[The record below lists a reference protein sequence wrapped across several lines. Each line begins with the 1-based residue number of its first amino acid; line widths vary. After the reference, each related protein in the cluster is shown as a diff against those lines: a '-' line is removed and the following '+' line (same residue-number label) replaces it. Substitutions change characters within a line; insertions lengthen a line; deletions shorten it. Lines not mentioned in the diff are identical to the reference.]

1 MRYDISRDVICYGFF
16 MRLLKCGIVVVLLGV
31 ILFMVKDDI
40 RYVYQLILKYGDKPS
55 ALALSS
61 YKAVIQQ
68 KPVAAVKSNLS
79 GLTYSAEDR
88 MLFAVINNPPELV
101 WLTTEGQLVGRMPLQ
116 GIHDP
121 ESIAWSGGNQFLI
134 GSEKDGAV
142 YKTQVDIQRG
152 AMQIISTVKLEG
164 YDKAKNKGLEGT
176 AWDAKNERLYAAKER
191 KPIVIKEVEM
201 SKNGITRVLPS
212 AITAS
217 VSDVSGLEYYA
228 PTDSLLVLSD
238 ESKMILEVSSEWR
251 VRDRLFLTAEW
262 SGLREDIP
270 QPEGIAMDNENN
282 LYIVS
287 EPNLFYKF
295 SRDIQN
301 DKNVFLL
308 SHHAKTEQGY

>member
-1 MRYDISRDVICYGFF
+1 MRYDISRGAICYGFF
-16 MRLLKCGIVVVLLGV
+16 MRLLKRVIVVVLLGV
-31 ILFMVKDDI
+31 ILFMVRDDI

-68 KPVAAVKSNLS
+68 KPVAGVESNLS

-121 ESIAWSGGNQFLI
+121 ESIAWSGGNQFQI

-152 AMQIISTVKLEG
+152 TMQIISMVKLEG

-191 KPIVIKEVEM
+191 KPIMIKEVEM
-201 SKNGITRVLPS
+201 SKNGITRALPS

-217 VSDVSGLEYYA
+217 VSDVSGLEYHA

-262 SGLREDIP
+262 SGLRDDIP

-287 EPNLFYKF
+287 EPNL
-295 SRDIQN
+295 
-301 DKNVFLL
+301 
-308 SHHAKTEQGY
+308 

>member
-1 MRYDISRDVICYGFF
+1 MRYDISRGAICYGFF
-16 MRLLKCGIVVVLLGV
+16 MRLLKRVIVVVLLGV
-31 ILFMVKDDI
+31 ILFMVRDDI

-68 KPVAAVKSNLS
+68 KPVAGVESNLS

-121 ESIAWSGGNQFLI
+121 ESIAWSGGNQFQI

-152 AMQIISTVKLEG
+152 TMQIISMVKLEG

-176 AWDAKNERLYAAKER
+176 AWDAKNERLYAEKER
-191 KPIVIKEVEM
+191 KPIMIKEVEM
-201 SKNGITRVLPS
+201 SKNGITRALPS

-217 VSDVSGLEYYA
+217 VSDVSGLEYHA
-228 PTDSLLVLSD
+228 PTNSLLVLSD

-262 SGLREDIP
+262 SGLRDDIP

-295 SRDIQN
+295 SCDIQN
-301 DKNVFLL
+301 D
-308 SHHAKTEQGY
+308 

>member
-1 MRYDISRDVICYGFF
+1 
-16 MRLLKCGIVVVLLGV
+16 MRLLKRVIVVVLLGV
-31 ILFMVKDDI
+31 ILFMVREDI

-68 KPVAAVKSNLS
+68 KPVAGVESNLS

-121 ESIAWSGGNQFLI
+121 ESIAWSGGNQFQI

-152 AMQIISTVKLEG
+152 TMQIISMVKLEG

-191 KPIVIKEVEM
+191 KPIMIKEVEM
-201 SKNGITRVLPS
+201 SKNGITRALPS

-217 VSDVSGLEYYA
+217 VSDVSGLEYHA

-262 SGLREDIP
+262 SGLRDDIP

-295 SRDIQN
+295 SCDIQN
-301 DKNVFLL
+301 D
-308 SHHAKTEQGY
+308 

>member
-1 MRYDISRDVICYGFF
+1 MRYDISRGAICYGFF
-16 MRLLKCGIVVVLLGV
+16 MRLLKRVIVVVLLGV
-31 ILFMVKDDI
+31 ILFMVRDDI

-68 KPVAAVKSNLS
+68 KPVAGVKSNLS

-121 ESIAWSGGNQFLI
+121 ESIAWSGGNQFQI

-152 AMQIISTVKLEG
+152 TMQIISMVKLEG

-191 KPIVIKEVEM
+191 TPIVIKEVEM
-201 SKNGITRVLPS
+201 SKNGITRALPS

-217 VSDVSGLEYYA
+217 VSDVSGLEYHA

-251 VRDRLFLTAEW
+251 VGGRLFLTAGW
-262 SGLREDIP
+262 SGLRADIARP
-270 QPEGIAMDNENN
+270 AGSAMDNENN

-295 SRDIQN
+295 SCDIQN
-301 DKNVFLL
+301 D
-308 SHHAKTEQGY
+308 

>member
-1 MRYDISRDVICYGFF
+1 
-16 MRLLKCGIVVVLLGV
+16 MRLLKRVIVVVLLGV
-31 ILFMVKDDI
+31 ILFMVRDDI

-68 KPVAAVKSNLS
+68 KPVAGVKSNLS
-79 GLTYSAEDR
+79 GLTYFAEDR

-121 ESIAWSGGNQFLI
+121 ESIAWSGGNQFQI

-152 AMQIISTVKLEG
+152 TMQIISMVKLEG

-201 SKNGITRVLPS
+201 SKNGITRALPS

-217 VSDVSGLEYYA
+217 VSDVSGLEYHA

-262 SGLREDIP
+262 SGLRDDIP

-295 SRDIQN
+295 SCDIQN
-301 DKNVFLL
+301 D
-308 SHHAKTEQGY
+308 

>member
-1 MRYDISRDVICYGFF
+1 

-31 ILFMVKDDI
+31 ILFMVRDDI

-152 AMQIISTVKLEG
+152 AMQIISMVKLEG

>member
-1 MRYDISRDVICYGFF
+1 MR
-16 MRLLKCGIVVVLLGV
+16 
-31 ILFMVKDDI
+31 
-40 RYVYQLILKYGDKPS
+40 
-55 ALALSS
+55 
-61 YKAVIQQ
+61 
-68 KPVAAVKSNLS
+68 
-79 GLTYSAEDR
+79 
-88 MLFAVINNPPELV
+88 
-101 WLTTEGQLVGRMPLQ
+101 
-116 GIHDP
+116 
-121 ESIAWSGGNQFLI
+121 
-134 GSEKDGAV
+134 
-142 YKTQVDIQRG
+142 
-152 AMQIISTVKLEG
+152 
-164 YDKAKNKGLEGT
+164 
-176 AWDAKNERLYAAKER
+176 KNERLYAAKER

>member
-1 MRYDISRDVICYGFF
+1 
-16 MRLLKCGIVVVLLGV
+16 MRLLKRVIVVVLLGV
-31 ILFMVKDDI
+31 ILFMVRDDI

-68 KPVAAVKSNLS
+68 KPVAGVKSNLL

-121 ESIAWSGGNQFLI
+121 ESIAWSGGNQFQI

-152 AMQIISTVKLEG
+152 TMQIISMVKLEG

-176 AWDAKNERLYAAKER
+176 AWDAKNERLYVAKER
-191 KPIVIKEVEM
+191 KPIMIKEVEM
-201 SKNGITRVLPS
+201 SKNGITRALPS

-217 VSDVSGLEYYA
+217 VSDVSGLEYHA

-262 SGLREDIP
+262 SGLRDDIP

-295 SRDIQN
+295 SCDIQN
-301 DKNVFLL
+301 D
-308 SHHAKTEQGY
+308 

>member
-1 MRYDISRDVICYGFF
+1 
-16 MRLLKCGIVVVLLGV
+16 MRLLKRVIVVVLLGV
-31 ILFMVKDDI
+31 ILFMVRDDI

-68 KPVAAVKSNLS
+68 KPVAGVNSNLS

-121 ESIAWSGGNQFLI
+121 ESIAWSGGNQFQI

-152 AMQIISTVKLEG
+152 TMQIISMVKLEG

-191 KPIVIKEVEM
+191 KPIMIKEVEM
-201 SKNGITRVLPS
+201 SKNGITRALPS

-217 VSDVSGLEYYA
+217 VSDVSGLEYHA

-262 SGLREDIP
+262 SGLRDDIP

-295 SRDIQN
+295 SCDIQN
-301 DKNVFLL
+301 D
-308 SHHAKTEQGY
+308 

>member
-1 MRYDISRDVICYGFF
+1 
-16 MRLLKCGIVVVLLGV
+16 MRLLKRVIVVVLLGV
-31 ILFMVKDDI
+31 ILFMVRDDI

-68 KPVAAVKSNLS
+68 KPVAGVKSNLS

-121 ESIAWSGGNQFLI
+121 ESIAWSGGNQFQI

-152 AMQIISTVKLEG
+152 TMQIISMVKLEG

-176 AWDAKNERLYAAKER
+176 AWDAKNERLYVAKER
-191 KPIVIKEVEM
+191 KPIMIKEVEM
-201 SKNGITRVLPS
+201 SKNGITRALPS

-217 VSDVSGLEYYA
+217 VSDVSGLEYHA

-251 VRDRLFLTAEW
+251 VRDRLFLPAEW
-262 SGLREDIP
+262 SGVRGDIT
-270 QPEGIAMDNENN
+270 QPEGIDMDNENN

-295 SRDIQN
+295 LVVIKN
-301 DKNVFLL
+301 D
-308 SHHAKTEQGY
+308 

>member
-1 MRYDISRDVICYGFF
+1 MRYDISRGAICYGFF
-16 MRLLKCGIVVVLLGV
+16 MRLLKRVIVVVLLSV
-31 ILFMVKDDI
+31 ILFMVRDDI

-68 KPVAAVKSNLS
+68 KPVAGVESNLS

-121 ESIAWSGGNQFLI
+121 ESIAWSGGNQFQI

-152 AMQIISTVKLEG
+152 TMQIISMVKLEG

-176 AWDAKNERLYAAKER
+176 AWDAKNERLYVAKER
-191 KPIVIKEVEM
+191 KPIMIKEVEM
-201 SKNGITRVLPS
+201 SKNGITRALPS

-217 VSDVSGLEYYA
+217 VSDVSGLEYHA

-262 SGLREDIP
+262 SGLRDDIP

-295 SRDIQN
+295 SCDIQN
-301 DKNVFLL
+301 D
-308 SHHAKTEQGY
+308 

>member
-1 MRYDISRDVICYGFF
+1 

-121 ESIAWSGGNQFLI
+121 ESIAWSGGNQFQI

-142 YKTQVDIQRG
+142 YKIQVDIQRG
-152 AMQIISTVKLEG
+152 AMQIISMVKLEG

-262 SGLREDIP
+262 SGLREDIL

>member
-1 MRYDISRDVICYGFF
+1 
-16 MRLLKCGIVVVLLGV
+16 MRLLKRVIVVVLLGV
-31 ILFMVKDDI
+31 ILFIVRDDI

-68 KPVAAVKSNLS
+68 KPVAGVESNLS

-121 ESIAWSGGNQFLI
+121 ESIAWSGGNQFQI

-152 AMQIISTVKLEG
+152 TMQIISMVKLEG

-191 KPIVIKEVEM
+191 KPIMIKEVEM
-201 SKNGITRVLPS
+201 SKNGITRALPS

-217 VSDVSGLEYYA
+217 VSDVSGLEYHA
-228 PTDSLLVLSD
+228 PTNSLLVLSD

-262 SGLREDIP
+262 SGLRDDIP

-295 SRDIQN
+295 SCDIQN
-301 DKNVFLL
+301 D
-308 SHHAKTEQGY
+308 

>member
-1 MRYDISRDVICYGFF
+1 MRYDISRGAICYGFF
-16 MRLLKCGIVVVLLGV
+16 MRLLKRVIVVVLLGV
-31 ILFMVKDDI
+31 ILFMVRDDI

-68 KPVAAVKSNLS
+68 KPVAGVESNLS

-121 ESIAWSGGNQFLI
+121 ESIAWSGGNQFQI

-152 AMQIISTVKLEG
+152 TMQIISMVKLEG

-191 KPIVIKEVEM
+191 KPIMIKEVEM
-201 SKNGITRVLPS
+201 SKNGITRALPS

-217 VSDVSGLEYYA
+217 VSDVSGLEYHA
-228 PTDSLLVLSD
+228 PTNSLLVLSD

-262 SGLREDIP
+262 SGLRDDIP

-295 SRDIQN
+295 LCDIQN
-301 DKNVFLL
+301 D
-308 SHHAKTEQGY
+308 

>member
-1 MRYDISRDVICYGFF
+1 MRYDISRGAICYGFF
-16 MRLLKCGIVVVLLGV
+16 MRLLKRVIVVVLLGV
-31 ILFMVKDDI
+31 ILFMVRDDI

-68 KPVAAVKSNLS
+68 KPVAGVESNLS
-79 GLTYSAEDR
+79 GLTYSAKDR

-121 ESIAWSGGNQFLI
+121 ESIAWSGGNQFQI

-152 AMQIISTVKLEG
+152 TMQIISMVKLEG

-191 KPIVIKEVEM
+191 KPIMIKEVEM
-201 SKNGITRVLPS
+201 SKNGITRALPS

-217 VSDVSGLEYYA
+217 VSDVSGLEYHA
-228 PTDSLLVLSD
+228 PTNSLLVLSD

-262 SGLREDIP
+262 SGLRDDIP

-295 SRDIQN
+295 SCDIQN
-301 DKNVFLL
+301 D
-308 SHHAKTEQGY
+308 

>member
-1 MRYDISRDVICYGFF
+1 MRYDISRDAICYGFF
-16 MRLLKCGIVVVLLGV
+16 MRLLKRVIVVVLLGV
-31 ILFMVKDDI
+31 ILFMVRDDI

-68 KPVAAVKSNLS
+68 KTVAGVKSNLS

-121 ESIAWSGGNQFLI
+121 ESIAWSGGNQFQI

-152 AMQIISTVKLEG
+152 AMQIISMVKLEG

-191 KPIVIKEVEM
+191 KPIMIKEVEM
-201 SKNGITRVLPS
+201 SKNGITRALPS

-217 VSDVSGLEYYA
+217 VSDVSGLEYHA

-251 VRDRLFLTAEW
+251 LRDRLFLTAEW
-262 SGLREDIP
+262 SGLRDDIP

-295 SRDIQN
+295 SCDIQN
-301 DKNVFLL
+301 D
-308 SHHAKTEQGY
+308 

>member
-1 MRYDISRDVICYGFF
+1 
-16 MRLLKCGIVVVLLGV
+16 MRLLKRVIVVVLLGV
-31 ILFMVKDDI
+31 ILFMVRDDI

-68 KPVAAVKSNLS
+68 KPVAGVESNLS

-121 ESIAWSGGNQFLI
+121 ESIAWSGGNQFQI

-152 AMQIISTVKLEG
+152 TMQIISMVKLEG

-191 KPIVIKEVEM
+191 KPIMIKEVEM
-201 SKNGITRVLPS
+201 SKNGITRALPS

-217 VSDVSGLEYYA
+217 VSDLSGLEYHA

-238 ESKMILEVSSEWR
+238 ESKMILEVRSEWR

-262 SGLREDIP
+262 SGLRDDIP

-295 SRDIQN
+295 SCDIQN
-301 DKNVFLL
+301 D
-308 SHHAKTEQGY
+308 

>member
-1 MRYDISRDVICYGFF
+1 
-16 MRLLKCGIVVVLLGV
+16 MRLLKRVIVVVLLGV
-31 ILFMVKDDI
+31 ILFMVRDDI

-68 KPVAAVKSNLS
+68 KPVAGAKSNLS

-121 ESIAWSGGNQFLI
+121 ESIAWSGGNQFQI

-152 AMQIISTVKLEG
+152 TMQIISMVKLEG

-191 KPIVIKEVEM
+191 KPIMIKEVEM
-201 SKNGITRVLPS
+201 SKNGITRALPS

-217 VSDVSGLEYYA
+217 VSDVSGLEYHA

-262 SGLREDIP
+262 SGLRDDIP

-295 SRDIQN
+295 SCDIQN
-301 DKNVFLL
+301 D
-308 SHHAKTEQGY
+308 

>member
-1 MRYDISRDVICYGFF
+1 MRYDISRGAICYGFF
-16 MRLLKCGIVVVLLGV
+16 MRLLKRVIVVVLLGV
-31 ILFMVKDDI
+31 ILFMVRDDI

-68 KPVAAVKSNLS
+68 KPVAGVESNLS

-121 ESIAWSGGNQFLI
+121 ESIAWSGGNQFQI

-152 AMQIISTVKLEG
+152 TMQIISMVKLEG

-191 KPIVIKEVEM
+191 KPIMIKEVEM
-201 SKNGITRVLPS
+201 SKNGITRALPS

-217 VSDVSGLEYYA
+217 VSDVSGLEYHA
-228 PTDSLLVLSD
+228 PTNSLLVLSD

-262 SGLREDIP
+262 SGLRDDIP

-295 SRDIQN
+295 SCDIQN
-301 DKNVFLL
+301 D
-308 SHHAKTEQGY
+308 

>member
-1 MRYDISRDVICYGFF
+1 

-121 ESIAWSGGNQFLI
+121 ESIAWSGGNQFQI

>member
-1 MRYDISRDVICYGFF
+1 
-16 MRLLKCGIVVVLLGV
+16 MRLLKRVIVVVLLGV
-31 ILFMVKDDI
+31 ILFMVRDDI

-68 KPVAAVKSNLS
+68 KPVAGVESNLS

-101 WLTTEGQLVGRMPLQ
+101 WLTTEGRMPLQ

-121 ESIAWSGGNQFLI
+121 ESIAWSGGNQFQI

-152 AMQIISTVKLEG
+152 TMQIISMVKLEG

-191 KPIVIKEVEM
+191 KPIMIKEVEM
-201 SKNGITRVLPS
+201 SKNGITRALPS

-217 VSDVSGLEYYA
+217 VSDVSGLEYHA

-262 SGLREDIP
+262 SGLRDDIP

-295 SRDIQN
+295 SCDIQN
-301 DKNVFLL
+301 D
-308 SHHAKTEQGY
+308 

>member
-16 MRLLKCGIVVVLLGV
+16 MRLLKCGIVVVLLSV

-152 AMQIISTVKLEG
+152 AMQIISMMKLEG

>member
-1 MRYDISRDVICYGFF
+1 MRYGTSRDVICYGFF
-16 MRLLKCGIVVVLLGV
+16 MRLLKRCIVVVLFGV
-31 ILFMVKDDI
+31 ILFMVRDDI

-55 ALALSS
+55 ALTLSG

-68 KPVAAVKSNLS
+68 KPIAGIKSNLS

-121 ESIAWSGGNQFLI
+121 ESIAWSGGNQFQI
-134 GSEKDGAV
+134 GSEEEGAV

-152 AMQIISTVKLEG
+152 VMQIISMVKLEG

-176 AWDAKNERLYAAKER
+176 AWDAKNERLYAAKEK
-191 KPIVIKEVEM
+191 KPIVIKEVEVR
-201 SKNGITRVLPS
+201 KNAITSSLPS
-212 AITAS
+212 TVTAS
-217 VSDVSGLEYYA
+217 ISDVSGLEYYA

-270 QPEGIAMDNENN
+270 QPEGIAMDDDDN

-295 SRDIQN
+295 SRDTQH
-301 DKNVFLL
+301 DQDLFLL
-308 SHHAKTEQGY
+308 SHHDKGKQSY

>member
-1 MRYDISRDVICYGFF
+1 
-16 MRLLKCGIVVVLLGV
+16 MRLLKRVIVVVLLGV
-31 ILFMVKDDI
+31 ILFMVRDDI

-68 KPVAAVKSNLS
+68 KPVAGVESNLS

-116 GIHDP
+116 GIHDS
-121 ESIAWSGGNQFLI
+121 ESIAWSGGNQFQI

-152 AMQIISTVKLEG
+152 TMQIISMVKLEG

-191 KPIVIKEVEM
+191 KPIMIKEVEM
-201 SKNGITRVLPS
+201 SKNGITRALPS

-217 VSDVSGLEYYA
+217 VSDVSGLEYHA
-228 PTDSLLVLSD
+228 PTNSLLVLSD

-262 SGLREDIP
+262 SGLRDDIP

-295 SRDIQN
+295 SCDIQN
-301 DKNVFLL
+301 D
-308 SHHAKTEQGY
+308 

>member
-1 MRYDISRDVICYGFF
+1 MRYDISRGAICYGFF
-16 MRLLKCGIVVVLLGV
+16 MRLLKRVIVVVLLGV
-31 ILFMVKDDI
+31 ILFMVRDDI

-68 KPVAAVKSNLS
+68 KPVAGVKSNLS

-121 ESIAWSGGNQFLI
+121 ESIAWSGGNQFQI

-152 AMQIISTVKLEG
+152 AMQIISMVKLEG

-191 KPIVIKEVEM
+191 KPIMIKEVEM
-201 SKNGITRVLPS
+201 SKNGITRALPS

-217 VSDVSGLEYYA
+217 VSDVSGLEYHA

-262 SGLREDIP
+262 SGLRDDIP
-270 QPEGIAMDNENN
+270 Q
-282 LYIVS
+282 
-287 EPNLFYKF
+287 
-295 SRDIQN
+295 
-301 DKNVFLL
+301 
-308 SHHAKTEQGY
+308 

>member
-1 MRYDISRDVICYGFF
+1 
-16 MRLLKCGIVVVLLGV
+16 MRLLKRVIVVVLLGV
-31 ILFMVKDDI
+31 ILFMVRDDI

-68 KPVAAVKSNLS
+68 KPVAGVESNLS

-121 ESIAWSGGNQFLI
+121 ESIAWSGGNQLQI

-152 AMQIISTVKLEG
+152 TMQIISMVKLEG

-176 AWDAKNERLYAAKER
+176 AWDAKNERLYVAKER
-191 KPIVIKEVEM
+191 KPIMIKEVEM
-201 SKNGITRVLPS
+201 SKNGITRALPS

-217 VSDVSGLEYYA
+217 VSDVSGLEYHA

-262 SGLREDIP
+262 SGLRDDIP

-295 SRDIQN
+295 SCDIQN
-301 DKNVFLL
+301 D
-308 SHHAKTEQGY
+308 

>member
-1 MRYDISRDVICYGFF
+1 
-16 MRLLKCGIVVVLLGV
+16 MRLLKRVIVVVLLGV
-31 ILFMVKDDI
+31 ILFMVRDDI

-68 KPVAAVKSNLS
+68 KPVAGVKSNLS
-79 GLTYSAEDR
+79 RLTYSAEDR

-121 ESIAWSGGNQFLI
+121 ESIAWSGGNQFQI

-152 AMQIISTVKLEG
+152 AMQIISMVKLEG

-191 KPIVIKEVEM
+191 KPIMIKEVEM
-201 SKNGITRVLPS
+201 SKNGITRALPS

-217 VSDVSGLEYYA
+217 VSDVSGLEYHA

-262 SGLREDIP
+262 SGLRDDIP

-295 SRDIQN
+295 SCDIQN
-301 DKNVFLL
+301 D
-308 SHHAKTEQGY
+308 

>member
-1 MRYDISRDVICYGFF
+1 
-16 MRLLKCGIVVVLLGV
+16 MRLLKRVIVVVLLGV
-31 ILFMVKDDI
+31 ILFMVRDDI

-68 KPVAAVKSNLS
+68 KPAAGVKSNLS

-121 ESIAWSGGNQFLI
+121 ESIAWSGGNQFQI

-152 AMQIISTVKLEG
+152 TMQIISMVKLEG

-191 KPIVIKEVEM
+191 KPIMIKEVEM
-201 SKNGITRVLPS
+201 SKNGITRALPS

-217 VSDVSGLEYYA
+217 VSDVSGLEYHA

-262 SGLREDIP
+262 SGLRDDIP

-295 SRDIQN
+295 SCDIQN
-301 DKNVFLL
+301 D
-308 SHHAKTEQGY
+308 

>member
-1 MRYDISRDVICYGFF
+1 MRYDISRGAICYGFF
-16 MRLLKCGIVVVLLGV
+16 MRLLKRVIVVVLLGV
-31 ILFMVKDDI
+31 ILFMVRDDI

-68 KPVAAVKSNLS
+68 KPVAGVESNLS

-121 ESIAWSGGNQFLI
+121 ESIAWSGGNQFQI

-152 AMQIISTVKLEG
+152 TMQIISMVKLEG

-191 KPIVIKEVEM
+191 KPIMIKEVEM
-201 SKNGITRVLPS
+201 SKNGITRALPS

-217 VSDVSGLEYYA
+217 VSDVSGLEYHA

-262 SGLREDIP
+262 SGLRDDIP

-295 SRDIQN
+295 SCDIQN
-301 DKNVFLL
+301 D
-308 SHHAKTEQGY
+308 

>member
-1 MRYDISRDVICYGFF
+1 
-16 MRLLKCGIVVVLLGV
+16 MRLLKRVIVVVLLGV
-31 ILFMVKDDI
+31 ILFMVRDDI

-68 KPVAAVKSNLS
+68 KPVAGVKSNLS
-79 GLTYSAEDR
+79 GLTYYAEDR

-121 ESIAWSGGNQFLI
+121 ESIAWSGGNQFQI

-152 AMQIISTVKLEG
+152 TMQIISMVKLEG

-191 KPIVIKEVEM
+191 KPIMIKEVEM
-201 SKNGITRVLPS
+201 SKNGITRALPS

-217 VSDVSGLEYYA
+217 VSDVSGLEYHA

-262 SGLREDIP
+262 SGLRDDIP

-295 SRDIQN
+295 SCDIQN
-301 DKNVFLL
+301 D
-308 SHHAKTEQGY
+308 

>member
-1 MRYDISRDVICYGFF
+1 
-16 MRLLKCGIVVVLLGV
+16 MRLLKRVIVVVLLGV
-31 ILFMVKDDI
+31 ILFMVRDDI

-68 KPVAAVKSNLS
+68 KPVAGVESNLS

-121 ESIAWSGGNQFLI
+121 ESIAWSGGNQFQI

-152 AMQIISTVKLEG
+152 TMQIISMVKLEG

-176 AWDAKNERLYAAKER
+176 AWDAKNERLYAEKER
-191 KPIVIKEVEM
+191 KPIMIKEVEM
-201 SKNGITRVLPS
+201 SKNGITRALPS

-217 VSDVSGLEYYA
+217 VSDVSGLEYHA

-262 SGLREDIP
+262 SGLRDDIP

-295 SRDIQN
+295 SCDIQN
-301 DKNVFLL
+301 D
-308 SHHAKTEQGY
+308 

>member
-1 MRYDISRDVICYGFF
+1 MRYDISRDAICYGFF
-16 MRLLKCGIVVVLLGV
+16 MRLLKRVIVVVLLGV
-31 ILFMVKDDI
+31 ILFMVRDDI

-68 KPVAAVKSNLS
+68 KTVAGVKSNLS

-121 ESIAWSGGNQFLI
+121 ESIAWSGGNQFQI

-152 AMQIISTVKLEG
+152 TMQIISMVKLEG
-164 YDKAKNKGLEGT
+164 YDKAKNKGMEGT

-191 KPIVIKEVEM
+191 KPIMIKEVEM
-201 SKNGITRVLPS
+201 SKNGITRALPS

-217 VSDVSGLEYYA
+217 VSDVSGLEYHA

-262 SGLREDIP
+262 SGLRDDIP

-295 SRDIQN
+295 SCDIQN
-301 DKNVFLL
+301 D
-308 SHHAKTEQGY
+308 

>member
-1 MRYDISRDVICYGFF
+1 MRYDISRGAICYGFF
-16 MRLLKCGIVVVLLGV
+16 MRLLKRVIVVVLLGV
-31 ILFMVKDDI
+31 ILFMVRDDI

-68 KPVAAVKSNLS
+68 KPVAGVESNLS

-121 ESIAWSGGNQFLI
+121 ESIAWSGGNQFQI

-152 AMQIISTVKLEG
+152 TMQIISMVKLEG

-191 KPIVIKEVEM
+191 KPIMIKEVEM
-201 SKNGITRVLPS
+201 SKNGITRALPS

-217 VSDVSGLEYYA
+217 VSDVSGLEYHA

-262 SGLREDIP
+262 SGLRDDIP

-287 EPNLFYKF
+287 EPNLF
-295 SRDIQN
+295 
-301 DKNVFLL
+301 
-308 SHHAKTEQGY
+308 

>member
-1 MRYDISRDVICYGFF
+1 MRYDISRGAICYGFF
-16 MRLLKCGIVVVLLGV
+16 MRLLKRVIVVVLLGV
-31 ILFMVKDDI
+31 ILFMVRDDI

-68 KPVAAVKSNLS
+68 KPVAGVKSNLP

-121 ESIAWSGGNQFLI
+121 ESIAWSGGNQFQI

-152 AMQIISTVKLEG
+152 TMQIISMVKLEG

-191 KPIVIKEVEM
+191 KPIMIKEVEM
-201 SKNGITRVLPS
+201 SKNGITRALPS

-217 VSDVSGLEYYA
+217 VSDVSGLEYHT
-228 PTDSLLVLSD
+228 PTNSLLVLSD

-262 SGLREDIP
+262 SGLRDDIP

-295 SRDIQN
+295 SCDIQN
-301 DKNVFLL
+301 D
-308 SHHAKTEQGY
+308 

>member
-1 MRYDISRDVICYGFF
+1 
-16 MRLLKCGIVVVLLGV
+16 MRLLKRVIVVVLLGV
-31 ILFMVKDDI
+31 ILFMVRDDI

-68 KPVAAVKSNLS
+68 KPVAGVKSNLS
-79 GLTYSAEDR
+79 GLIYSAEDR

-121 ESIAWSGGNQFLI
+121 ESIAWSGGNQFQI

-152 AMQIISTVKLEG
+152 TMQIISMVKLEG

-176 AWDAKNERLYAAKER
+176 AWDAKNERLYVAKER
-191 KPIVIKEVEM
+191 KPIMIKEVEM
-201 SKNGITRVLPS
+201 SKNGITRALPS

-217 VSDVSGLEYYA
+217 VSDVSGLEYHA

-262 SGLREDIP
+262 SGLRDDIP

-295 SRDIQN
+295 SCDIQN
-301 DKNVFLL
+301 D
-308 SHHAKTEQGY
+308 

>member
-1 MRYDISRDVICYGFF
+1 MRYDISRGAICYGFF
-16 MRLLKCGIVVVLLGV
+16 MRLLKRVIVVVLLGV
-31 ILFMVKDDI
+31 ILFMVRDDI

-68 KPVAAVKSNLS
+68 KPVAGVESNLS

-121 ESIAWSGGNQFLI
+121 ESIAWSGGNQFQI

-152 AMQIISTVKLEG
+152 TMQIISMVKLEG

-191 KPIVIKEVEM
+191 KPIMIKEVEM
-201 SKNGITRVLPS
+201 SKNGITRALPS

-217 VSDVSGLEYYA
+217 VSDVSGLEYHA
-228 PTDSLLVLSD
+228 PTNSLLVLSD

-262 SGLREDIP
+262 SGFRDDIP

-295 SRDIQN
+295 SCDIQN
-301 DKNVFLL
+301 D
-308 SHHAKTEQGY
+308 

>member
-1 MRYDISRDVICYGFF
+1 
-16 MRLLKCGIVVVLLGV
+16 MRLLKRVIVVVLLGV
-31 ILFMVKDDI
+31 ILFMVRDDI

-68 KPVAAVKSNLS
+68 KPVAGVESNLS

-121 ESIAWSGGNQFLI
+121 ESIAWSGGNQFQI

-152 AMQIISTVKLEG
+152 TMQIISMVKLEG

-176 AWDAKNERLYAAKER
+176 AWDAKNERLYVAKER
-191 KPIVIKEVEM
+191 KPIMIKEVEM
-201 SKNGITRVLPS
+201 SKNGITRALPS

-217 VSDVSGLEYYA
+217 VSDVSGLEYHA

-238 ESKMILEVSSEWR
+238 ESKMILEASSEWR

-262 SGLREDIP
+262 SGLRDDIP

-295 SRDIQN
+295 SCDIQN
-301 DKNVFLL
+301 D
-308 SHHAKTEQGY
+308 

>member
-1 MRYDISRDVICYGFF
+1 MRYDISRGAIRYGFF
-16 MRLLKCGIVVVLLGV
+16 MRLLKRVIVVVLLGV
-31 ILFMVKDDI
+31 ILFMVRDDI

-68 KPVAAVKSNLS
+68 KPVAGVESNLS

-121 ESIAWSGGNQFLI
+121 ESIAWSGGNQFQI

-152 AMQIISTVKLEG
+152 TMQIISMVKLEG

-176 AWDAKNERLYAAKER
+176 AWDAKNERLYVAKER
-191 KPIVIKEVEM
+191 KPIMIKEVEM
-201 SKNGITRVLPS
+201 SKNGITRALPS

-217 VSDVSGLEYYA
+217 VSDVSGLEYHA

-262 SGLREDIP
+262 SGLRDDIP

-295 SRDIQN
+295 SCDIQN
-301 DKNVFLL
+301 D
-308 SHHAKTEQGY
+308 